1 MEFEIF
7 SFLSEE
13 CGCLTSCVLSFAN
26 LLSGLTHF
34 CKNTTSARF
43 LREATNTQ
51 PYGVEIYI
59 GCGQTTRTSGYDAAA
74 GEKVRTK
81 KKKKKI
87 ASNFLARRFVSE
99 KIESENLSSVLEHT
113 TNCRLCVIRK
123 LFYMRI
129 QVKK

>member
-81 KKKKKI
+81 KI
-87 ASNFLARRFVSE
+87 ASNFLARRFVFE

-113 TNCRLCVIRK
+113 TNCRLCVNKR
-123 LFYMRI
+123 
-129 QVKK
+129 